1 MLAEKYFIQQ
11 AQHHGNH
18 EFYMQVNISKISKT
32 YQPKPTTKGFL
43 SVAKY
48 YGKKLAKCMNALPLK
63 SFSE

>member
-1 MLAEKYFIQQ
+1 MAIMSF
-11 AQHHGNH
+11 
-18 EFYMQVNISKISKT
+18 QVNISKISKT

-63 SFSE
+63 DFSE